1 MGEFPV
7 LEFEEVTRTFP
18 GPPPV
23 TALRECSLAIH
34 AGDLVTVR
42 GPSGSGKSTWLHLAG
57 LLDRPTTGRISL
69 NGTDTSQLSERAR
82 TQLRS
87 QQIGFVFQSFH
98 LIPHRSVR
106 ENVALP
112 GVYQAMAPDERE
124 RAAASLI
131 ERVGLAHRLDAPAN
145 RLSGGEMQRVAI
157 GRALMGDPPILLCD
171 EPTGNLDSENG
182 ERVMNLLLRVNAEG
196 TAVVIITHDQDIA
209 ALGRSQFVTRD
220 GRMARA

>member
-1 MGEFPV
+1 MPV
-7 LEFEEVTRTFP
+7 LEFEDVTRTFP

-23 TALRECSLAIH
+23 TALRECSLAILP
-34 AGDLVTVR
+34 GDLVTVR

-57 LLDRPTTGRISL
+57 LLDRPTSGRIRL
-69 NGTDTSQLSERAR
+69 DGTDTSLLSERAR

-87 QQIGFVFQSFH
+87 RRIGFVFQSFH
-98 LIPHRSVR
+98 LIPHRTVR

-112 GVYQAMAPDERE
+112 GVYQAMPPDERE
-124 RAAASLI
+124 RSAAGLI
-131 ERVGLAHRLDAPAN
+131 ERVGLGHRLDTPAN

-182 ERVMNLLLRVNAEG
+182 ERVMELLLRVNAEG

-209 ALGRSQFVTRD
+209 RTGRSQFVTRD
-220 GRMARA
+220 GRMSPV